1 MMSQTIDEIKREVLS
16 KLNLQSE
23 FESWGCFT
31 FAGKQ
36 SAKGFIPCFSPFK
49 SEKNPSCGLNVD
61 SSSSYAGMLKI
72 FNGSGPRQVI
82 QFFDL
87 ARELSPRH
95 SGKEF
100 IDILKSYSEI
110 AGVEFDYEIKK
121 KKLPTKPKGK
131 IIAIFDYK
139 DESGTL
145 IYQVCRLQPKSFR
158 QRRPDPGNPD
168 SFIWNMEGVIP
179 LPYHINNVI
188 DNKTIYIT
196 EGEGKC
202 DDLINNFNLP
212 ATTFHGGAGKFW
224 PEVLP
229 YFKGKH
235 IILLPDNDDPGKKHM
250 ARLAGEFVKTAAS
263 VKILELPD
271 LKPKGDVSDWIAS
284 GGTRDQLL
292 DLCKKT
298 LNFEASECPIDELNK
313 THAVIMIG
321 GKVRVLFETKN
332 FSGRPDIQFLTEYDF
347 KVLYANRKIPNPLAG
362 TKGQPK
368 HLQLATAWLGSA
380 KRREYR
386 GIIFEPQI
394 KNDKFYNLF
403 SGLAYHPSPGDWS
416 LFKKHIFENI
426 CAGNLSDFDWL
437 ISWLARTVQ
446 HPGGEKPGTAV
457 VMRGERGT
465 GKGIFAE
472 IFGKIFGH
480 HFLQITNSKQATGR
494 FNAHLKDCLLLYL
507 DEAWFAG
514 DKGSESVLKGLITS
528 DRHMIEL
535 KGKDAFMVS
544 NHVNCIVA
552 SNASW
557 VVPVGNKE
565 RRFFLLDV
573 SNAHIQD
580 HQYFKA
586 IYDQMYKNGG
596 ISAMLHDLL
605 AVDIS
610 RHNLR
615 EVPKTTGLFDQLIQN
630 FSSFEQ
636 FWFEKLLSSSDIG
649 YIDGF
654 KTSILTTQLYDQY
667 ADFSKKIN
675 AKYILTPAVFGKNLS
690 KYCDVEVKQRLNI
703 DQKPARFYFLP
714 DKTTSRQQF
723 SKQIGMKI
731 KWNISQAENIDDEV
745 DGI

>member
-1 MMSQTIDEIKREVLS
+1 MATIDDVKREILS
-16 KLNLQSE
+16 KLNLESE
-23 FESWGCFT
+23 FSSFGINLI
-31 FAGKQ
+31 GKP
-36 SAKGFIPCFSPFK
+36 SPKGWIKCPSPFNPDK
-49 SEKNPSCGLNVD
+49 FPSCGVNVD
-61 SSSSYAGMLKI
+61 GHSSFGGYLRI
-72 FNGSGPRQVI
+72 FNDSGPRHAI
-82 QFFDL
+82 GFFDL
-87 ARELSPRH
+87 AYELGPCA
-95 SGKEF
+95 GKEF
-100 IDILKSYSEI
+100 IEILKYYADK
-110 AGVEFDYEIKK
+110 AGVEFDYEPTKK
-121 KKLPTKPKGK
+121 KEPKAPKGK

-158 QRRPDPGNPD
+158 QRRPDPRNPD

-179 LPYHINNVI
+179 IPYHINNVI

-202 DDLINNFNLP
+202 DDFINSFDLP
-212 ATTFHGGAGKFW
+212 ATTFVGGAGKFW
-224 PEVLP
+224 SEVLP
-229 YFKGKH
+229 YFNGKH
-235 IILLPDNDDPGKKHM
+235 IILLPDNDDPGKEHM
-250 ARLAGEFVKTAAS
+250 TRLAGEFVKTAAS
-263 VKILELPD
+263 VKILELPG
-271 LKPKGDVSDWIAS
+271 LEPKGDVSDFISA
-284 GGTRDQLL
+284 GGTKEALL

-362 TKGQPK
+362 TAKGQPK
-368 HLQLATAWLGSA
+368 HIQLATAWLGSA

-403 SGLAYHPSPGDWS
+403 SGFAYHPVYGDWS

-446 HPGGEKPGTAV
+446 QPGGEKPGTAV

-514 DKGSESVLKGLITS
+514 DKGSEGVLKGLITS

-544 NHVNCIVA
+544 NHVSCIVA
-552 SNASW
+552 SNAAW

-580 HQYFKA
+580 YQYFKA
-586 IYDQMYKNGG
+586 ISDQMYKSGG

-610 RHNLR
+610 KHNLR

-690 KYCDVEVKQRLNI
+690 KYCDVEVRQRLNS
-703 DQKPARFYFLP
+703 DQKYARFYFFS
-714 DKTTSRQQF
+714 DKTTCRQQF
-723 SKQIGMKI
+723 SKQIGIKI
-731 KWNISQAENIDDEV
+731 DWKILRAENIDDEV
-745 DGI
+745 GGI

>member
-1 MMSQTIDEIKREVLS
+1 MTIDDIKREVLS
-16 KLNLQSE
+16 KLNLESE
-23 FESWGCFT
+23 F
-31 FAGKQ
+31 Q
-36 SAKGFIPCFSPFK
+36 SFGIQMIGGPSPKGWVKCPSPF
-49 SEKNPSCGLNVD
+49 NPDRFPSCGVNVEN
-61 SSSSYAGMLKI
+61 SSSFAGYLRI
-72 FNGSGPRQVI
+72 FNNSGPRQAI
-82 QFFDL
+82 GFFDL
-87 ARELSPRH
+87 ARELS
-95 SGKEF
+95 SACAGKEF
-100 IDILKSYSEI
+100 IDILKHY
-110 AGVEFDYEIKK
+110 ADKTGVEFDHHETKK
-121 KKLPTKPKGK
+121 KTPAGPKGE
-131 IIAIFDYK
+131 IIATYDYI
-139 DESGTL
+139 DQSGKL
-145 IYQVCRLQPKSFR
+145 KYQVCRLKPKSFR
-158 QRRPDPGNPD
+158 QRRPDPDKPD
-168 SFIWNMEGVIP
+168 SFIWNMDGITA
-179 LPYHINNVI
+179 LPYRIQNVVE
-188 DNKTIYIT
+188 NKTVYIV
-196 EGEGKC
+196 EGEKC
-202 DDLINNFNLP
+202 ADDLNNSFNLP

-224 PEVLP
+224 PDVLP
-229 YFKGKH
+229 YFKDKD
-235 IILLPDNDDPGKKHM
+235 IILIPDNDQTGKDHIQ
-250 ARLAGEFVKTAAS
+250 RLANEFQKTAAS
-263 VKILELPD
+263 IKIVELLGLES
-271 LKPKGDVSDWIAS
+271 KGDISNWIAS
-284 GGTRDQLL
+284 GGTKKQFL
-292 DLCKKT
+292 DLCKKAPIY
-298 LNFEASECPIDELNK
+298 EASECPIDELNK

-321 GKVRVLFETKN
+321 GKVRILYETKD

-362 TKGQPK
+362 QKGQPK
-368 HLQLATAWLGSA
+368 HVQLATAWLGSA
-380 KRREYR
+380 KRREYH
-386 GIIFEPQI
+386 GIIFEPQV

-403 SGLAYHPSPGDWS
+403 SGLAYNPEPGDWS
-416 LFKKHIFENI
+416 LFKNHIFENI

-446 HPGGEKPGTAV
+446 DPGGEKPGTAV

-514 DKGSESVLKGLITS
+514 DKGSEGVLKGLITS

-586 IYDQMYKNGG
+586 ISCQMYKKNG

-610 RHNLR
+610 KHNLR
-615 EVPKTTGLFDQLIQN
+615 KVPKTLGLFEQLIQN

-649 YIDGF
+649 DIDGF
-654 KTSILTTQLYDQY
+654 QISIMTTKLYDRY
-667 ADFSKKIN
+667 ADFCKKIN

-703 DQKPARFYFLP
+703 DQNYSRFYIFP
-714 DKTTSRQQF
+714 DKVTCRRQF
-723 SKQIGMKI
+723 SDQIGMKI
-731 KWNISQAENIDDEV
+731 DWKFLRAKNIDDEV